1 MTMRDDVNSP
11 EHYKLNEYGIE
22 CIDAIQASMTV
33 EEFEGY
39 LRGNVLK
46 YMWRCNYKGHKVQD
60 LQKAAW
66 YLDKLV
72 GEVKGREEQPMF
84 NFNCNNDNKIEV
96 VNGK

>member
-1 MTMRDDVNSP
+1 MRDDVNSP

-60 LQKAAW
+60 LQKAA
-66 YLDKLV
+66 
-72 GEVKGREEQPMF
+72 
-84 NFNCNNDNKIEV
+84 
-96 VNGK
+96 